1 MNASPHIHVHVR
13 HRSVERN
20 GRRLA
25 NAKRARSI
33 PDVVVVG
40 IVQRR
45 VLEEIELDGERVV
58 EARVAEIAA
67 VAA

>member
-13 HRSVERN
+13 HRSVARN
-20 GRRLA
+20 GRHLA

-40 IVQRR
+40 IVQLR

-58 EARVAEIAA
+58 EARVAEIAT